1 MVTAKRLC
9 MPSDTYSEPPHL
21 GLPIT
26 LIHPHSLNPSFTSP
40 LTMIQRPMQIPPLPY
55 LTNPTSP
62 PSTLTPAGEFKSET
76 LYLTERN
83 FCSTNFAQCMDTP
96 SPDAETPYP
105 GNPSDKSAST

>member
-76 LYLTERN
+76 LSLAARN
-83 FCSTNFAQCMDTP
+83 FRSKHFSQCMATS
-96 SPDAETPYP
+96 SPDSEAL
-105 GNPSDKSAST
+105 STVNTSNKAVIS